1 MRGRI
6 AVALVVGLGLFVGGG
21 AGAQTT
27 TSSSSTTSSSTTSST
42 AVVATTSPQTTST
55 TLAHPCTG
63 QPCTAE
69 PPGAVLS
76 TQSRELVP
84 DRGSYC
90 WREPTGESTV
100 CLALAIAPGYQ
111 PPILLVTQGELVTVR
126 FTAPVAMTPLEV
138 VLHVPPTLA
147 RSSDRITLPASN
159 PTTFRVDLPPGIH
172 DEVRLDTRWLQGQ
185 VPYFFRLD
193 VRSSAPPATPVVRDG
208 LTLTG

>member
-1 MRGRI
+1 MRRRI
-6 AVALVVGLGLFVGGG
+6 AVALVPVLGLFAGGG

-27 TSSSSTTSSSTTSST
+27 TSSSSTSTSSTSST
-42 AVVATTSPQTTST
+42 AVVPTTSLATTTST
-55 TLAHPCTG
+55 TLVHPCTG

-90 WREPTGESTV
+90 WREPAGESTV
-100 CLALAIAPGYQ
+100 CLALAVTPGYQ
-111 PPILLVTQGELVTVR
+111 PPILVVTQGELVTVR

-138 VLHVPPTLA
+138 TLRRGAERVPLQ
-147 RSSDRITLPASN
+147 ASN
-159 PTTFRVDLPPGIH
+159 PTTFRVDLAPGIYGQMG
-172 DEVRLDTRWLQGQ
+172 LNTRWLQGE
-185 VPYFFRLD
+185 VPYAFRLD
-193 VRSSAPPATPVVRDG
+193 VRSSAPPATPVVSDR

>member
-1 MRGRI
+1 MRSPI
-6 AVALVVGLGLFVGGG
+6 AVALVLALGLFAGGG

-42 AVVATTSPQTTST
+42 AVVPTTSPPTTTST

-76 TQSRELVP
+76 TTSRELVA

-90 WREPTGESTV
+90 WREPAGEMTK
-100 CLALAIAPGYQ
+100 CLALALAPGYQ
-111 PPILLVTQGELVTVR
+111 PPILVVTRGELVTVR
-126 FTAPVAMTPLEV
+126 FTAPVAMTPLGV
-138 VLHVPPTLA
+138 VLRRGA
-147 RSSDRITLPASN
+147 ERMTLPVSN
-159 PTTFRVDLPPGIH
+159 PTSFRVDLAPGIY
-172 DEVRLDTRWLQGQ
+172 DQVGLDTRWLQGE
-185 VPYFFRLD
+185 VPYAFRLD
-193 VRSSAPPATPVVRDG
+193 VRSSAPPATPVVRDR

>member
-1 MRGRI
+1 MRRRI
-6 AVALVVGLGLFVGGG
+6 AVALVVGLGLFADGG

-42 AVVATTSPQTTST
+42 AVVPTTSLPTTTST
-55 TLAHPCTG
+55 TLVHPCTG

-90 WREPTGESTV
+90 WREPAGESTV
-100 CLALAIAPGYQ
+100 CLALAVAPGYQ
-111 PPILLVTQGELVTVR
+111 PPILVVTQGELVTVR

-138 VLHVPPTLA
+138 TLRRGA
-147 RSSDRITLPASN
+147 ERVALQASN
-159 PTTFRVDLPPGIH
+159 PTTFRVDLAPGIY
-172 DEVRLDTRWLQGQ
+172 DQMGLNTRWLQGE
-185 VPYFFRLD
+185 VPYAFRLD
-193 VRSSAPPATPVVRDG
+193 VRGSAPPATPIVRDG